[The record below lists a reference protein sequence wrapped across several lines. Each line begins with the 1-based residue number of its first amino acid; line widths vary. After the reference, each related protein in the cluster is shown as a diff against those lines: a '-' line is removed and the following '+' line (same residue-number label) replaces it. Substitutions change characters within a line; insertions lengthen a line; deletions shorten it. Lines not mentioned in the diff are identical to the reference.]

1 MGKWREE
8 IQKKSTNKVFQQ
20 YLINGKKI
28 IEMIQDRKE
37 KYFYDLSLKLNKPQ
51 NDHKTYCSIIE
62 SCYDGRKIPIIL
74 PLSVN
79 GKIVTN
85 FNLFNRYFLSQCN
98 PLPKESKLPE
108 NQIYITEAKVSSFD
122 INDKDI

>member
-51 NDHKTYCSIIE
+51 RH
-62 SCYDGRKIPIIL
+62 
-74 PLSVN
+74 
-79 GKIVTN
+79 IV
-85 FNLFNRYFLSQCN
+85 L
-98 PLPKESKLPE
+98 
-108 NQIYITEAKVSSFD
+108 
-122 INDKDI
+122 